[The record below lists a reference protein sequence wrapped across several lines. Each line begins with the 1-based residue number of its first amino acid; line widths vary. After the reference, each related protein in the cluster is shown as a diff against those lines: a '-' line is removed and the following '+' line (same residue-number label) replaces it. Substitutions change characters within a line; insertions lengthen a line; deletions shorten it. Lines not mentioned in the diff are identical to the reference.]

1 MRRTIRSG
9 ISFAGLAALLIGLS
23 YRAPSAGAAVHTAA
37 PPAGEVVDGIWQ
49 HHQVSF
55 NYVGITTLYS
65 CDGLEEQVS
74 RILLHFGARKDVH
87 VRATGCPGPFNGPSH
102 DAFVDAN
109 FYTLAPA
116 PAADTA
122 GSAAVKARWT
132 ALQLTS
138 RNPSFMDDGDC
149 ELVREM
155 KDLITK
161 NFSLRNLEYRADCF
175 PHDVTLDEFSVK
187 VQALRAS
194 PQITAAATG

>member
-1 MRRTIRSG
+1 MRRTIRLG
-9 ISFAGLAALLIGLS
+9 ISLASLAALLIGLS
-23 YRAPSAGAAVHTAA
+23 YRVPIARAAVQTAA
-37 PPAGEVVDGIWQ
+37 PPPGDVVDSTWQ
-49 HHQVSF
+49 HHKVSF
-55 NYVGITTLYS
+55 KYVGFTTLYT
-65 CDGLEEQVS
+65 CDGLEDQVS
-74 RILLHFGARKDVH
+74 QILLHLGARKDVH
-87 VRATGCPGPFNGPSH
+87 VRATGCPGPFNEPSH
-102 DAFVDAN
+102 DAFVDAD
-109 FYTLAPA
+109 FYTLA

-122 GSAAVKARWT
+122 GSTAVKARWT

-138 RNPSFMDDGDC
+138 HHPSFMGDGDC

-161 NFSLRNLEYRADCF
+161 NFSLRNVEYRTDCF